1 MKKERKYEQMYE
13 LDKKIFENAQKTYKE
28 CENLKNKYKNL
39 EAFLEDI
46 ENIPGFDKKSFAVE
60 RIELDDERLEFKWQG
75 YSWKK
80 EEKRRKLGPFYP
92 SKNNP
97 NYQKVYGVFRRHE
110 KYYGRKVWNTI
121 DELVAD
127 LPKIEGYDLKKFI
140 EDEIILRPKDK
151 TRPFGKRNCIFVV
164 KTDEI
169 QERRKKK
176 KEEKK
181 KIIDT
186 RRQKYIFVS
195 QTGRVVDWEGTLK
208 EFADEIGTSR
218 ENLSSAVSPRMKKS
232 AKGWRIF
239 TKEEWKIVKDY
250 YGTPYFHE
258 VETLYTYL
266 KRQHFLNR
274 KNGKNEFTWEFVDF
288 LTKLPSVE
296 NFNMEKFLEGS
307 TRLVIKE
314 GKKKWNVK
322 NCIFDDSLKR
332 KHYSRD

>member
-1 MKKERKYEQMYE
+1 MYE
-13 LDKKIFENAQKTYKE
+13 IDKKIFENAQKIYQE

-39 EAFLEDI
+39 ETFIKDI
-46 ENIPGFDKKSFAVE
+46 ENIPGFDRKSFAVG
-60 RIELDDERLEFKWQG
+60 RIEFDNERLEFKWQG
-75 YSWKK
+75 YSWEK
-80 EEKRRKLGPFYP
+80 EKKRRKMGPFYP

-97 NYQKVYGVFRRHE
+97 NYHKLYGVFRRHE
-110 KYYGRKVWNTI
+110 KYYGRKVWNTV
-121 DELVAD
+121 DELAAD
-127 LPKIEGYDLKKFI
+127 LPKIEGYDHKKFI
-140 EDEIILRPKDK
+140 EDEIILRPKDE
-151 TRPFGKRNCIFVV
+151 TRPFEKRNCIFVL
-164 KTDEI
+164 KSEEM
-169 QERRKKK
+169 QERRKRK

-181 KIIDT
+181 KIPDT
-186 RRQKYIFVS
+186 RRQKYIFVTQS
-195 QTGRVVDWEGTLK
+195 GRVIDWDGTLK

-239 TKEEWKIVKDY
+239 TDKEWETVKDY

-266 KRQHFLNR
+266 KRQHFLKR

-288 LTKLPSVE
+288 LTELPSVE

-314 GKKKWNVK
+314 EKKKWNAK
-322 NCIFDDSLKR
+322 NCKFDDSLKR
-332 KHYSRD
+332 RHYSRN

>member
-1 MKKERKYEQMYE
+1 MYE
-13 LDKKIFENAQKTYKE
+13 LDKKIFENAQKTYQE
-28 CENLKNKYKNL
+28 CENLKSRYKSL

-46 ENIPGFDKKSFAVE
+46 ENIPGFDKKSFAVG
-60 RIELDDERLEFKWQG
+60 RIELDNERLEFKWQE

-92 SKNNP
+92 SKGNP
-97 NYQKVYGVFRRHE
+97 NYQKVYGVFRRQE
-110 KYYGRKVWNTI
+110 KYCGRKAWSTI

-140 EDEIILRPKDK
+140 EDEIILRPKDEA
-151 TRPFGKRNCIFVV
+151 RPFGKRNCIFVA
-164 KTDEI
+164 KSEEI
-169 QERRKKK
+169 QERRRKK
-176 KEEKK
+176 KEERKK
-181 KIIDT
+181 VPDT
-186 RRQKYIFVS
+186 RRQKFIFVS
-195 QTGRVVDWEGTLK
+195 RSGRVIDWNGTLK

-239 TKEEWKIVKDY
+239 TKEEWETVKEY

-274 KNGKNEFTWEFVDF
+274 KNGKNEFVWEFADF
-288 LTKLPSVE
+288 LTELPSVE

-314 GKKKWNVK
+314 GKKKWNAK
-322 NCIFDDSLKR
+322 NCKFDDSLKR
-332 KHYSRD
+332 RHYSRD

>member
-1 MKKERKYEQMYE
+1 MYE

-127 LPKIEGYDLKKFI
+127 LPKIEG
-140 EDEIILRPKDK
+140 
-151 TRPFGKRNCIFVV
+151 
-164 KTDEI
+164 
-169 QERRKKK
+169 
-176 KEEKK
+176 
-181 KIIDT
+181 
-186 RRQKYIFVS
+186 
-195 QTGRVVDWEGTLK
+195 
-208 EFADEIGTSR
+208 
-218 ENLSSAVSPRMKKS
+218 
-232 AKGWRIF
+232 
-239 TKEEWKIVKDY
+239 
-250 YGTPYFHE
+250 
-258 VETLYTYL
+258 
-266 KRQHFLNR
+266 
-274 KNGKNEFTWEFVDF
+274 
-288 LTKLPSVE
+288 
-296 NFNMEKFLEGS
+296 
-307 TRLVIKE
+307 
-314 GKKKWNVK
+314 
-322 NCIFDDSLKR
+322 
-332 KHYSRD
+332 

>member
-1 MKKERKYEQMYE
+1 MYE
-13 LDKKIFENAQKTYKE
+13 IDKKIFENAQKIYQE

-39 EAFLEDI
+39 EAFIEDI
-46 ENIPGFDKKSFAVE
+46 ENIPGFDRKSFAVG
-60 RIELDDERLEFKWQG
+60 RIEFDNKSLEFKWQG
-75 YSWKK
+75 YSWEK
-80 EEKRRKLGPFYP
+80 EKKRRKMGPFYP

-97 NYQKVYGVFRRHE
+97 NYHKLYGVFRRHE
-110 KYYGRKVWNTI
+110 KYYGRKVWNTV
-121 DELVAD
+121 DELATD
-127 LPKIEGYDLKKFI
+127 LPKIEGYDHKKFI
-140 EDEIILRPKDK
+140 EDEIILRPKDETK
-151 TRPFGKRNCIFVV
+151 PFGKRNCIFVS
-164 KTDEI
+164 KSEEM
-169 QERRKKK
+169 QERRKRK

-181 KIIDT
+181 KIPDT

-195 QTGRVVDWEGTLK
+195 QSGRVIDWDGTLK

-239 TKEEWKIVKDY
+239 TKEEWETVKDY
-250 YGTPYFHE
+250 YGTPYFQE

-274 KNGKNEFTWEFVDF
+274 KNGKNEFVWEFADF
-288 LTKLPSVE
+288 LTELPSVE

-314 GKKKWNVK
+314 GKKKWNAK
-322 NCIFDDSLKR
+322 NCKFDDSLKR
-332 KHYSRD
+332 RHYSRN